1 MNRITAVAI
10 FSALIAWQGLVA
22 YAQPA
27 LYPGARPD
35 QIHRAGG
42 PAISFTQRDAGS
54 FTLQAY
60 NVPQPEGAAHLGSVV
75 TRLELECVL
84 SGKCDAAERRRVN
97 Y

>member
-1 MNRITAVAI
+1 MNRMTAI
-10 FSALIAWQGLVA
+10 ALYAALTAWSGFVA

-27 LYPGARPD
+27 SSPD
-35 QIHRAGG
+35 TRAYQSQ
-42 PAISFTQRDAGS
+42 PAGVPVISLTPRNAGS

-60 NVPQPEGAAHLGSVV
+60 GVPQPEGATHPGSVV

-84 SGKCDAAERRRVN
+84 SGKCDAVERRRVN